1 MKKIA
6 SILLL
11 VLTFAIDVHAELN
24 EVRGILTKQEARKE
38 GDRVNEYYYYFIFI
52 NENAFPVWLDME
64 LYCEREGNGCARTG
78 IYVMEY
84 SKSITLQAGETYEW
98 RPGEGDY
105 VYGRDLKL
113 CYTKYKAY
121 KKQ

>member
-11 VLTFAIDVHAELN
+11 VLTFAIDVHAELE
-24 EVRGILTKQEARKE
+24 EVRGILTKQEARKCNDNNYL
-38 GDRVNEYYYYFIFI
+38 GDFYFYYFIFI
-52 NENAFPVWLDME
+52 NENAYPVWLDME
-64 LYCEREGNGCARTG
+64 LYKQDHG
-78 IYVMEY
+78 IYVMKY

-98 RPGEGDY
+98 KPGEYDTKNY
-105 VYGRDLKL
+105 VSLEKY
-113 CYTKYKAY
+113 YTKYKAY

>member
-11 VLTFAIDVHAELN
+11 VLTFAIDVHAELE
-24 EVRGILTKQEARKE
+24 EVRGILTKQEVRK
-38 GDRVNEYYYYFIFI
+38 DYYYFIFT
-52 NENAFPVWLDME
+52 NENSYPVWLDME
-64 LYCEREGNGCARTG
+64 VYYKDSSG
-78 IYVMEY
+78 Y
-84 SKSITLQAGETYEW
+84 SSKFTKSITLQAGETYEW
-98 RPGEGDY
+98 KPGLYKSMRSE
-105 VYGRDLKL
+105 

>member
-11 VLTFAIDVHAELN
+11 VLTFAIDVHAELE
-24 EVRGILTKQEARKE
+24 EVRGILTKQEARICE
-38 GDRVNEYYYYFIFI
+38 DNPGDLYSYYFIFI
-52 NENAFPVWLDME
+52 NENAYPVWLDME
-64 LYCEREGNGCARTG
+64 LYKLDHG
-78 IYVMEY
+78 IYVMKY

-98 RPGEGDY
+98 KPGEYDFKDY
-105 VYGRDLKL
+105 VSLKNY
-113 CYTKYKAY
+113 YTKYKAY